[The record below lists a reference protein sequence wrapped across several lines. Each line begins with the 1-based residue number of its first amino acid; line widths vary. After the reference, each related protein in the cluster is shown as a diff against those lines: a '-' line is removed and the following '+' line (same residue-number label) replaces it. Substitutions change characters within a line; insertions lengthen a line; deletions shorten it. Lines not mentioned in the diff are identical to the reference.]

1 MPPTTLEAAAVAK
14 RGNRR
19 LRELAD
25 DTRTERVPRFIPGE
39 EEGPILSRIGFFLGS
54 LLAFLAV
61 AAGAVWFGGRAIE
74 RSLEDTTLRFVRTG
88 GYDDVEVIASGRDIR
103 LIGFVPSE
111 DARDIIPPTIIKGV
125 QGVRSVDNDL
135 AIAEEIELDAESVPA
150 DPLTI
155 AWSGGTVEIVGTL
168 SSDEVREFVIGRLD
182 VTFPDSVSASG
193 LEVVDGVAPENAWLG
208 DVLRVVAIVATE
220 VDTGSVLVNS
230 EAGVVTVS
238 AELADRQSRA
248 DVRRESEEILGA
260 GPLDFVSGFTV
271 EDAPPP
277 PPREQ
282 VVELQEDLDD
292 LIAGKVVE
300 FELNS
305 DELTPAGE
313 ELLTEIVDALRQFP
327 DVPVEIAGHTDSQ
340 GEDAFNLD
348 LSTRRAEAALAFFV
362 AAGETPERFVVVG
375 YGEAQP
381 IADNSTSEGR
391 ARNRR
396 IEFIAL
402 EE

>member
-375 YGEAQP
+375 YGEDQP
-381 IADNSTSEGR
+381 IADNATTEGR